1 MIPHGTAGSSQRPAP
16 LSGGKYVSAG
26 QFLKLLV
33 ESRLFGPEDVQAFLK
48 DVPNPLRNDV
58 LQLGNLLIR
67 QNKLTPYQ
75 AASLL
80 KGEARGLVLG
90 NYVMLEKIGKGGMGT
105 VFKAMHRSMKRVV
118 AIKVLSPS
126 VAKSPQHFLRFRREV
141 ELGASLNHPNVAAA
155 LDAAEDQGF
164 HFLSMEYV
172 EGLNLTQLV
181 RKSGPMGVREALAC
195 LLQAARGLEHA
206 HSRGIIHRDLKPSNL
221 VLDTKGTVKILDM
234 GLARVLDNDGGDNN
248 RLTQSGT
255 VMGSC
260 EFMAPEQ
267 AVDVRKADQRSD
279 IYSLGC
285 TFYFLLTGKTVF
297 RGDSALE
304 QLMGHAKKPAP
315 SLLERR
321 PEVPK
326 QVDALFQKMLAKRP
340 DDRYQTAREL
350 QAALKACLPG
360 SENMQLQ
367 SLASRTA
374 RSRGG
379 ATNRFVRP
387 KPRRWFLIF
396 LLLFLLFLALA
407 GGAIGAYIALY
418 GMPKQIQDILRQ
430 QRHE

>member
-1 MIPHGTAGSSQRPAP
+1 MVPHGTAGNSQRPALP
-16 LSGGKYVSAG
+16 SGGKYVSAG

-33 ESRLFGPEDVQAFLK
+33 ESRLFAPEDVQAFLQG
-48 DVPNPLRNDV
+48 VPAALRNDV
-58 LQLGNLLIR
+58 LQLGNLLVR
-67 QNKLTPYQ
+67 QNKMTPYQ

-90 NYVMLEKIGKGGMGT
+90 NYVILEKIGKGGMGT

-172 EGLNLTQLV
+172 DGSNLTQLV

-234 GLARVLDNDGGDNN
+234 GLARVLDNDGGNN

-285 TFYFLLTGKTVF
+285 TLHFLITGKTVF
-297 RGDSALE
+297 RGD
-304 QLMGHAKKPAP
+304 
-315 SLLERR
+315 
-321 PEVPK
+321 
-326 QVDALFQKMLAKRP
+326 
-340 DDRYQTAREL
+340 
-350 QAALKACLPG
+350 
-360 SENMQLQ
+360 
-367 SLASRTA
+367 
-374 RSRGG
+374 
-379 ATNRFVRP
+379 
-387 KPRRWFLIF
+387 
-396 LLLFLLFLALA
+396 
-407 GGAIGAYIALY
+407 
-418 GMPKQIQDILRQ
+418 
-430 QRHE
+430 